1 MDKSF
6 GADCYPTTHK
16 SKHHIVLQKCLPSLY
31 IKQRASK
38 IRWKVKPSSTG
49 IRKRWY
55 CSPTLLICIEI
66 TCRQT
71 VSYPSWICLTG
82 QPCLSLLYL
91 ISTISLKEA
100 SVLSP
105 WELKSLFLIQ
115 SDAFLAL
122 LKERKLL
129 LWLPATRSWEH
140 ASYWREGTKWMA
152 FLWKPRQ
159 PPRLCHTGCCYWDT
173 NGINKDR

>member
-1 MDKSF
+1 MGKAF
-6 GADCYPTTHK
+6 GADHYPITHK
-16 SKHHIVLQKCLPSLY
+16 SKHHIVLQKYIPSLDV
-31 IKQRASK
+31 KHSASK

-49 IRKRWY
+49 SRKRWY
-55 CSPTLLICIEI
+55 CSPALLICIEI
-66 TCRQT
+66 ACRQT
-71 VSYPSWICLTG
+71 VSCPSWICLTG

-91 ISTISLKEA
+91 ISTLSLKEA

-115 SDAFLAL
+115 SDAFQAL

-129 LWLPATRSWEH
+129 LWLPATAQLRACLSLKGRHQTNGFPLKTET
-140 ASYWREGTKWMA
+140 APA
-152 FLWKPRQ
+152 
-159 PPRLCHTGCCYWDT
+159 LCHQGCCYWDT